1 MLWLSTFYFSHAIRR
16 SQGSSTLLLHFHH
29 HCQLHMTSLIQRPL
43 VLAIDGFW
51 SNLVRLAHLAR
62 LASWKR
68 KFLQHLA
75 QVVSDSF
82 LYVPTPSL
90 PLECDGFKKATHD
103 ILHKTVA
110 SDTPHKI
117 KNRAALLLLDNSD
130 PSGTTI
136 AHYCTAGCHDC
147 PASTIKSEM
156 VKAYLQE
163 FGTFF
168 DVPLLARWKHYG
180 PAIDYM
186 RKGLYLHQILPRTI
200 MQMGCQTLAGQSF
213 DVERFLDVSGQPQ
226 DSVLEDTLECSV
238 SLAALNGK
246 RQKKL
251 IDFFSQTNIIQ
262 QGAIIDALIKPLDML
277 LDRRFHRTKYL
288 HRLSHQLNFF
298 PGGFMI
304 YVSTIPK
311 PQDKT

>member
-1 MLWLSTFYFSHAIRR
+1 MV
-16 SQGSSTLLLHFHH
+16 
-29 HCQLHMTSLIQRPL
+29 SLIQRPL

-51 SNLVRLAHLAR
+51 SNLVRVAHLAR

-82 LYVPTPSL
+82 VYVPTPSL

-103 ILHKTVA
+103 ILRKTIA
-110 SDTPHKI
+110 ADTPQKI
-117 KNRAALLLLDNSD
+117 KNRAALLSLDNSD
-130 PSGTTI
+130 PSGATI
-136 AHYCTAGCHDC
+136 AHYCAAGCHDC
-147 PASTIKSEM
+147 SVSTVKSAM

-186 RKGLYLHQILPRTI
+186 RKGLGLHQILPRTI
-200 MQMGCQTLAGQSF
+200 MQMGCQTLPGQSF
-213 DVERFLDVSGQPQ
+213 DVERLLDSQPGVSGQPQ
-226 DSVLEDTLECSV
+226 DSVLEDALECSV

-251 IDFFSQTNIIQ
+251 IDFFGQTKIIQ
-262 QGAIIDALIKPLDML
+262 QSAVIDALVKPLDKL
-277 LDRRFHRTKYL
+277 LDTRFQRTNRL
-288 HRLSHQLNFF
+288 HQLSHQLNFF
-298 PGGFMI
+298 PGDFLI
-304 YVSTIPK
+304 HISTIQK
-311 PQDKT
+311 HQDKTQSRVARITLYKKQD